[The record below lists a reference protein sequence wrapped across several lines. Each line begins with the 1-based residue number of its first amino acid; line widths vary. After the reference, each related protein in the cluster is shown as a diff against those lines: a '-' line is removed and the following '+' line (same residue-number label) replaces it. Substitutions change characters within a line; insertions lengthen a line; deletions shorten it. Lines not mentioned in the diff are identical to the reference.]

1 MRARFGIS
9 AAAGLFFAVAIVAPA
24 AAGDYPL
31 AGLTAFAGENAL
43 ADDAA
48 AIKSEIDAM
57 TGDLAK
63 SGATA
68 ADFAKTDACFFG
80 FVKAGSDGTV
90 VTYQLDVDA
99 AEKAITARQWP
110 VPIAYKEVAR
120 TACVYD
126 AATNAEACTD
136 PDGTRFALVYF
147 DRGHMEFGVL
157 DDPGKIAA
165 TRANPML
172 LRHDHVIDCSAFTA
186 FLEGHV
192 APGKIEIRFD
202 VRPLVIGYF
211 VSRLSNDPAFAKAVE
226 ASFAAK
232 PPASPAAAARQ

>member
-1 MRARFGIS
+1 MLARLGVS
-9 AAAGLFFAVAIVAPA
+9 AAAGLFWAVVIVAA
-24 AAGDYPL
+24 AKAGDYPL
-31 AGLTAFAGENAL
+31 AGLTAFASENAL

-48 AIKSEIDAM
+48 AIKSEVDAM
-57 TGDLAK
+57 TGDLAR
-63 SGATA
+63 SGASA

-80 FVKAGSDGTV
+80 FVKADSDGTLI
-90 VTYQLDVDA
+90 TYQLDVDA

-120 TACVYD
+120 TACTFG
-126 AATNAEACTD
+126 AATNAETCTD
-136 PDGTRFALVYF
+136 PDGTRFALIYF
-147 DRGHMEFGVL
+147 DPGHMEFGFL

-172 LRHDHVIDCSAFTA
+172 VRHDHIIDCSAFGA

-202 VRPLVIGYF
+202 VRPLVVGYF
-211 VSRLSNDPAFAKAVE
+211 VSRLSNDPAFAKAAE
-226 ASFAAK
+226 ASFAVK
-232 PPASPAAAARQ
+232 PPASPAAAAKQ

>member
-9 AAAGLFFAVAIVAPA
+9 AAAGLFSAIVIVAPA

-31 AGLTAFAGENAL
+31 AGLTAFASENAL

-48 AIKSEIDAM
+48 AIKSEVDAM
-57 TGDLAK
+57 TGDLQK

-80 FVKAGSDGTV
+80 FVKAAPDGTV

-99 AEKAITARQWP
+99 AEKAITARRWP

-120 TACVYD
+120 TACLYD
-126 AATNAEACTD
+126 AAANAETCTN
-136 PDGTRFALVYF
+136 PDGSRFALIYF
-147 DRGHMEFGVL
+147 DPRHTAFGFL

-172 LRHDHVIDCSAFTA
+172 LPQDRIIDCSAYAA

-202 VRPLVIGYF
+202 VRPLVVGYL
-211 VSRLSNDPAFAKAVE
+211 VSRLSNDPAFAKAAE

-232 PPASPAAAARQ
+232 APANPGAAARQ